1 VTPTK
6 QKKTTPKPNITFFD
20 HGDPDAALQSLQSVL
35 AEAGELPVIG
45 LVVETTERDGQ
56 KQITNWTFAD
66 TSLIKSLAMI
76 LPGK

>member
-1 VTPTK
+1 MTIAKP
-6 QKKTTPKPNITFFD
+6 KKTTPKPNIIFLD
-20 HGDPDAALQSLQSVL
+20 QGDPDAALQSLQSVL
-35 AEAGELPVIG
+35 AEAGEIPVFG